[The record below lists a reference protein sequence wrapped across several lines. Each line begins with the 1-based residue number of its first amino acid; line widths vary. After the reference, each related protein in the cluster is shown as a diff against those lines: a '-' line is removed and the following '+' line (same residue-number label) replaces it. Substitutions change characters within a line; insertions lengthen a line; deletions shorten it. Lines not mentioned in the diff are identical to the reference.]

1 MTEIIIIAGIAQ
13 NKVIGNKGQLPWH
26 IGEDLKHFKEMTLGH
41 PVIMG
46 RKTFEEVIDKLG
58 KTLPGRTNIVISRSL
73 QDSEHGAI
81 IVRSVEEAIEEA
93 KKYGET
99 IYIIGGKNIYEQ
111 TLDLA
116 DKLEITEV
124 YKDFE
129 GDVLFPE
136 VNEAQ
141 WKEIARED
149 KHSGD
154 TKFSFVTYERV
165 R

>member
-1 MTEIIIIAGIAQ
+1 MVEIIIIAGIAQ

-26 IGEDLKHFKEMTLGH
+26 ISEDLKHFKDLTLGN

-46 RKTFEEVIDKLG
+46 RKTYEEIINKLG
-58 KTLPGRTNIVISRSL
+58 KPLPGRTNIVITSQHIPGNGILVVHS
-73 QDSEHGAI
+73 
-81 IVRSVEEAIEEA
+81 VRDAIEEA
-93 KKYGET
+93 KKYGEK
-99 IYIIGGKNIYEQ
+99 IYIIGGRNIYEQ
-111 TLDLA
+111 TLELA

-129 GDVLFPE
+129 GDVLFPD

-141 WKEIARED
+141 WKEIKRED
-149 KHSGD
+149 NNSGE
-154 TKFSFVTYERV
+154 TKLSFVTYERI